1 METNLS
7 KVLYVDDEEINLINF
22 KEALCDS
29 FEILTALSGEEALEM
44 LAMEPDIALVVSDQ
58 RMPGMKGIDLLSR
71 ARELAPHAER
81 IIITGYTDPAD
92 IIAAINEGHVYRYIL
107 KPWSEDDLLITVTLA
122 TERYHL
128 KQHNRELMEKLNRN
142 NLELKDRVRERTAEL
157 AMINQTLIAKV
168 EELEKTKYELKT
180 LQGLLAICSYCKKI
194 RDTNDTWIPLEE
206 YLHKHSDVLLTHGIC
221 HECYERVIKE
231 IPDQVAQFLGKGL
244 TEIKSET

>member
-1 METNLS
+1 VETNLS

-22 KEALCDS
+22 KEALCDN
-29 FEILTALSGEEALEM
+29 FEILTALSGEEALSV
-44 LAMEPDIALVVSDQ
+44 LNMEPDIALVVSDQ

-71 ARELAPHAER
+71 ARELAPYAER
-81 IIITGYTDPAD
+81 IIITGYTDPTD

-128 KQHNRELMEKLNRN
+128 KRHNRELVEKLNRN

-157 AMINQTLIAKV
+157 AMINQTLIAKI

-180 LQGLLAICSYCKKI
+180 LRGLLAICSYCKKI
-194 RDTNDTWIPLEE
+194 RDTNDVWIPLED
-206 YLHKHSDVLLTHGIC
+206 YLLQNSDVLLTHGIC
-221 HECYERVIKE
+221 QECYERVIKE
-231 IPDQVAQFLGKGL
+231 IPDQVAQFLGQGAGDKKN
-244 TEIKSET
+244 EI